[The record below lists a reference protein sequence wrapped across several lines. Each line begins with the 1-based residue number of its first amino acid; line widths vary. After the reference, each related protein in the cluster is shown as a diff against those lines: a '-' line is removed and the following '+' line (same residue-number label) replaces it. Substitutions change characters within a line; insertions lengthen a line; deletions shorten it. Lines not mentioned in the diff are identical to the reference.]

1 MGRVGL
7 IAPMPA
13 TFPMKIE
20 AFLPGLDRKLLK
32 LDIPLL
38 DDGVV
43 CYVGRERDSTKS
55 QERLVLTESACEAIF
70 RKLET
75 MDLETVHERSR
86 RIITQ
91 IQNSEELL
99 QALERGIPLPSAQQT
114 DFKVIAT
121 PEKVDIG
128 LIKRARIDLVRDEV
142 STRFIE
148 KAGIILSVFNPNDTN
163 ELEDSADADQAN
175 NSSQIKINVTEPV
188 KNAAAALTVAMPATA
203 DLKVSDILTPL
214 VGESSTPNTVVIG
227 IQSTE

>member
-1 MGRVGL
+1 
-7 IAPMPA
+7 
-13 TFPMKIE
+13 
-20 AFLPGLDRKLLK
+20 
-32 LDIPLL
+32 
-38 DDGVV
+38 
-43 CYVGRERDSTKS
+43 
-55 QERLVLTESACEAIF
+55 
-70 RKLET
+70 